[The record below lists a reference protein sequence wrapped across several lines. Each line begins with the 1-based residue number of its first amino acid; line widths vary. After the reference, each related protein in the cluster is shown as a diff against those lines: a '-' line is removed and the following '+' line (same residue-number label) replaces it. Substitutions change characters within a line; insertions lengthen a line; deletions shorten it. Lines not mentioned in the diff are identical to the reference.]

1 VPFLLETARHIQH
14 GIALIPED
22 RGNQGLILPLTIRE
36 NITLPV
42 VNRIKRFGM
51 FIDKKK
57 EKKIIQSSMDQLEI
71 KAANADIEVMTLSG
85 GNQQKVVFAKMFA
98 AEPKVFLLYDC
109 TRGVDVG
116 TKAEIFTL
124 VRELAQKGNV
134 LLYYST
140 DIDELVHICDKVAV
154 MFDGK
159 IAAVVEGN
167 QLTKENILL
176 ASVGETVGA
185 AAPNSEK

>member
-1 VPFLLETARHIQH
+1 
-14 GIALIPED
+14 
-22 RGNQGLILPLTIRE
+22 LILPLTIRE

-42 VNRIKRFGM
+42 VSRIKRFGM

-159 IAAVVEGN
+159 IAAVLEGI

-176 ASVGETVGA
+176 ASVGETVDA